1 MTKDRY
7 MKGLKRSALTLA
19 LGMCFVGAAIAQS
32 SSGGL
37 RISLTGN
44 SGQPLAGATVKVS
57 SPSSLVAKT
66 GVTGAD
72 GSVNLVGLD
81 PATNYTV
88 EVIAPGYNNFSASNV
103 AVVSGKNLS
112 VGYSLGVTSL
122 DRWS

>member
-88 EVIAPGYNNFSASNV
+88 EVIAPGTTTSAP
-103 AVVSGKNLS
+103 A
-112 VGYSLGVTSL
+112 TW
-122 DRWS
+122 RWSAARTSAWAIRWG